1 MILSFKSTLVSWF
14 SMKVILPVVTTK
26 NIAIVVSWF
35 ASVKGFDQD
44 IIHKQLTG
52 LCVVCLSHSIVK
64 GYYGPFEFI
73 FSVLLYIFFEFWAG
87 SVILFPIRLCFTSS
101 SCTLFLSET
110 PEIFSTNVTPTS
122 CITVNTINK
131 TKMILNM
138 IRLKRFS
145 KVNPRVLIAHKA
157 LKFYELYL
165 SLNPYRVIISI
176 KKGPVKRAL

>member
-1 MILSFKSTLVSWF
+1 
-14 SMKVILPVVTTK
+14 MKVILPVVTTK

-35 ASVKGFDQD
+35 ASVKGFGQNTMY
-44 IIHKQLTG
+44 KQLTG
-52 LCVVCLSHSIVK
+52 LCVVCLSYSVVK
-64 GYYGPFEFI
+64 GYYKPFKFI

-87 SVILFPIRLCFTSS
+87 SVVLFPIRFCFTSS

-110 PEIFSTNVTPTS
+110 PKILPPKVAPTS

-176 KKGPVKRAL
+176 KKGPVKRIL